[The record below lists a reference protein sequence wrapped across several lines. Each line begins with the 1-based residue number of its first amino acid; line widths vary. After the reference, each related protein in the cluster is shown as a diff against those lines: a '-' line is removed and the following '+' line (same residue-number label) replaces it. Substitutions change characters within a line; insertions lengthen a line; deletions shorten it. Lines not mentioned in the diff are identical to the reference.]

1 MSRQEILDKVNE
13 IFQDVF
19 DDETIT
25 VAEAT
30 TAEDIEDWDSLTHI
44 TLISEIESEFGFKF
58 AMKDVLGMKDV
69 GEMLDC
75 LSDRRDALR
84 DCDADTQWDV

>member
-58 AMKDVLGMKDV
+58 AMKDVIGMKDV
-69 GEMLDC
+69 GEMLDIIEKE
-75 LSDRRDALR
+75 
-84 DCDADTQWDV
+84 V

>member
-25 VAEAT
+25 VADAT

-69 GEMLDC
+69 GEMLDIIEKE
-75 LSDRRDALR
+75 
-84 DCDADTQWDV
+84 V